1 MFGLKS
7 GTSVYVSVVL
17 GWQRVSVAASLRGR
31 NIVKAILVYCIRHGC
46 MFISGKVWFLTSIE
60 EKRQTLPK

>member
-31 NIVKAILVYCIRHGC
+31 NIVKATLKLGIRP
-46 MFISGKVWFLTSIE
+46 E
-60 EKRQTLPK
+60 N